1 MSIVSQ
7 IIFILVVQIVILSF
21 AGMLVWGERRLLA
34 FFQERYGP
42 NRLGPGGTMQLLAD
56 MIKLFMKEDWIPPF
70 ADKPLFVLA
79 PAVIFMTTL
88 MTFSVIAYAPGWVV
102 ADLNVGLLFF
112 LGMSSLSVY
121 SVALAG
127 WSTNNKFA
135 LIGSLRAMA
144 QMLSYEVFMGLSLMT
159 VVMVT
164 GTFNLS
170 KIVEAQQHGWFCG
183 PLFVSLCLFFISA
196 LAEVRRTPF
205 DLPES
210 ESELVAGYHTEYSS
224 MKFAMFFLGE
234 YLGLIMISMI
244 MVTLFF
250 GGWLGPFL
258 PPVVWFFL
266 KTCILI
272 ALLIL
277 IRGSLPRPRFDQ
289 LISLGWKIMLPLAL
303 LNILITGAFVLLC

>member
-7 IIFILVVQIVILSF
+7 VVFILAVQIGILSL
-21 AGMLVWGERRLLA
+21 AGSLVWGERRLLA

-42 NRLGPGGTMQLLAD
+42 NRLGPGGVFQLLAD

-70 ADKPLFVLA
+70 ADKPLFILA
-79 PAVIFMTTL
+79 PAIIFATTL
-88 MTFSVIAYAPGWVV
+88 MTFSVIAFAPGWVV
-102 ADLNVGLLFF
+102 ANLNIGLLFV

-121 SVALAG
+121 SIALAG

-144 QMLSYEVFMGLSLMT
+144 QMISYEVFMGLSL
-159 VVMVT
+159 VPVIMVT
-164 GTFNLS
+164 GTLNLS
-170 KIVEAQQHGWFCG
+170 QIVEAQKDGWFCG
-183 PLFVSLCLFFISA
+183 LLFPSLALFFVSA

-205 DLPES
+205 DLPEA
-210 ESELVAGYHTEYSS
+210 ESELVAGYHTEYSG

-234 YLGLIMISMI
+234 YLGMIMISMI
-244 MVTLFF
+244 LITLFF
-250 GGWLGPFL
+250 GGWMGPYL

-266 KTCILI
+266 KTLFVI
-272 ALLIL
+272 ALMIL

-289 LISLGWKIMLPLAL
+289 LVSLGWKVMFPLAL
-303 LNILITGAFVLLC
+303 LNILITGALLLC

>member
-7 IIFILVVQIVILSF
+7 VVFILAVQIGILSL
-21 AGMLVWGERRLLA
+21 AGSLVWGERRLLA
-34 FFQERYGP
+34 FFQERCGP
-42 NRLGPGGTMQLLAD
+42 NRLGPGGVFQLLAD

-70 ADKPLFVLA
+70 ADKPLFILA
-79 PAVIFMTTL
+79 PAIIFATTL
-88 MTFSVIAYAPGWVV
+88 MAFSVIAFAPGWVV
-102 ADLNVGLLFF
+102 ANLNIGLLFV

-144 QMLSYEVFMGLSLMT
+144 QMISYEVFMGLSL
-159 VVMVT
+159 VPVIMVT
-164 GTFNLS
+164 GSLNLS
-170 KIVEAQQHGWFCG
+170 QIVEAQKDGWFCG
-183 PLFVSLCLFFISA
+183 LLFPSFALFFISA

-205 DLPES
+205 DLSES
-210 ESELVAGYHTEYSS
+210 ESELVAGYHTEYSG

-234 YLGLIMISMI
+234 YLGMIMISMI

-250 GGWLGPFL
+250 GGWMGPYL
-258 PPVVWFFL
+258 PPVIWFFL
-266 KTCILI
+266 KTLLVI
-272 ALLIL
+272 ALMIL

-289 LISLGWKIMLPLAL
+289 LVSLGWKVMFPLAL
-303 LNILITGAFVLLC
+303 LNILITGALLLC